1 MSSQMSQ
8 DELRRQIMEL
18 VTEYTKQRHAPRSF
32 VAGETA
38 IPPSGKVFGAEEV
51 CNAVDAALDFWL
63 TTGRFNASF
72 ERKLAEF
79 LDVRWAV
86 TTNSGSSA
94 NLLALAAL
102 TSPKLGEEA
111 LKAGDEVIT
120 VAAGFPTTVN
130 PAVQYGLI
138 PVFVDVDIPTYN
150 IRADLIE
157 AAITEKTAAIMVAH
171 TLGNPFNVAE
181 VMRIARKY
189 DLWVIEDCCDALGSK
204 YNGQLVGSF
213 GDMGTLSFYPAH
225 HITMGEGGAVFSND
239 NTLKV
244 LVESFRDWGRDCWC
258 DPGNDATCGKRFQ
271 WQLGELPFGYDHKYV
286 YSHIGYNL
294 KITDFQAAVGLA
306 QLDRAPGFIQQRRR
320 NFDAMQERLKPF
332 EEFLILPE
340 ATPDSEPAWFGF
352 PVTLRPEAPLTRLEL
367 LTYFDENKI
376 GSRLLF
382 SGNLTR
388 QPAYKDVRYRI
399 SGALSNTDIIMN
411 QSFWLG
417 IYPGITPE
425 MMDFVAER
433 TGALVK
439 RAAARAVKAR

>member
-1 MSSQMSQ
+1 MTTE
-8 DELRRQIMEL
+8 ELREQILRL
-18 VTEYTKQRHAPRSF
+18 VTEYTKQRHAPLPF
-32 VAGETA
+32 VPGESV

-51 CNAVDAALDFWL
+51 CNAVDASLDFWL
-63 TTGRFNASF
+63 TTGRFNEGF

-102 TSPKLGEEA
+102 TSPKLGEQA
-111 LKAGDEVIT
+111 LRPGDEIIT

-150 IRADLIE
+150 IQANEIE
-157 AAITEKTAAIMVAH
+157 AAVTEKTRSIMLAH
-171 TLGNPFNVAE
+171 TLGNPFNLAE
-181 VMRIARKY
+181 VMHIAEKY
-189 DLWVIEDCCDALGSK
+189 DLWVIEDCCDALGAR
-204 YNGQLVGSF
+204 YNGKLVGSF
-213 GDMGTLSFYPAH
+213 GDIGTLSFYPAH
-225 HITMGEGGAVFSND
+225 HITMGEGGAVFSQD
-239 NTLKV
+239 NQLKV

-258 DPGNDATCGKRFQ
+258 DPGKDNTCGKRFQ
-271 WQLGELPFGYDHKYV
+271 WQLGDLPFGYDHKYV

-306 QLDRAPGFIQQRRR
+306 QLDRADGFIAQRRA
-320 NFDAMQERLKPF
+320 NFAYLRALLKPF

-340 ATPDSEPAWFGF
+340 ATPNSDPSWFGF
-352 PVTLRPEAPLTRLEL
+352 PITVRTGAPFSRLEL
-367 LTYFDENKI
+367 LTFYDEAKI

-388 QPAYKDVRYRI
+388 QPAYKNVLYRI
-399 SGALSNTDIIMN
+399 SGTLQNTDTVMS
-411 QSFWLG
+411 QTFWLG
-417 IYPGITPE
+417 IYPGISEP
-425 MMDFVAER
+425 MMDFIAER
-433 TGALVK
+433 TAALIK
-439 RAAARAVKAR
+439 STLSRPGKTR

>member
-1 MSSQMSQ
+1 MSI
-8 DELRRQIMEL
+8 DELRQQILQL
-18 VTEYTKQRHAPRSF
+18 VTEYAGQRHARRSF
-32 VAGETA
+32 VPGETT

-79 LDVRWAV
+79 LDVHWAV

-94 NLLALAAL
+94 NLLALASL
-102 TSPKLGEEA
+102 TSPKLEEQA
-111 LKAGDEVIT
+111 LKPGDEVIT

-130 PAVQYGLI
+130 PAVQYGLV
-138 PVFVDVDIPTYN
+138 PVFVDVEIPTYN
-150 IRADLIE
+150 IQADKIE
-157 AAITEKTAAIMVAH
+157 AAITDKTAAIMLAH
-171 TLGNPFNVAE
+171 TLGNPFNLRE
-181 VMRIARKY
+181 VMRIAKKY

-204 YNGQLVGSF
+204 YNGLLAGTF
-213 GDMGTLSFYPAH
+213 GDVGTLSFYPAH
-225 HITMGEGGAVFSND
+225 HITMGEGGAVFSN
-239 NTLKV
+239 NNALKV

-258 DPGNDATCGKRFQ
+258 DPGNDNTCGKRFQ
-271 WQLGELPFGYDHKYV
+271 WQHGGLPFGYDHKYV

-306 QLDRAPGFIQQRRR
+306 QLERLPDFVARRKA
-320 NFDAMQERLKPF
+320 NFEYLRERLKPY

-352 PVTLRPEAPLTRLEL
+352 PITVRPEAPLTRLEL
-367 LTYFDENKI
+367 LTYYDENKI

-382 SGNLTR
+382 AGNLTR

-399 SGALSNTDIIMN
+399 AGSLENTDIVMN
-411 QSFWLG
+411 HSFWLG
-417 IYPGITPE
+417 VYPGITHE

-433 TGALVK
+433 TGAIMK
-439 RAAARAVKAR
+439 RVLARGARAR

>member
-1 MSSQMSQ
+1 MTSRVTSRMTP
-8 DELRRQIMEL
+8 DELRQQIMQL
-18 VTEYTKQRHAPRSF
+18 VTEYTRQRHAPRNF
-32 VAGETA
+32 VAGETV

-102 TSPKLGEEA
+102 TSPKLGEQA
-111 LKAGDEVIT
+111 LRPGDEVIT
-120 VAAGFPTTVN
+120 VAAAFPTTVN
-130 PAVQYGLI
+130 PAVQYGLV

-150 IRADLIE
+150 IQAEKIE

-181 VMRIARKY
+181 VMRNAKKH
-189 DLWVIEDCCDALGSK
+189 DLWVIEDCCDALGSR
-204 YNGQLVGSF
+204 YNGQLVGTF
-213 GDMGTLSFYPAH
+213 GDIGTLSFYPAH

-239 NTLKV
+239 SQLKV

-258 DPGNDATCGKRFQ
+258 DPGNDNTCGKRFQ
-271 WQLGELPFGYDHKYV
+271 WQLGELPLGYDHKYV

-306 QLDRAPGFIQQRRR
+306 QLERVEGFIAQRRA
-320 NFDAMQERLKPF
+320 NFDYLHELLKPF

-340 ATPDSEPAWFGF
+340 ATADSEPAWFGF
-352 PVTLRPEAPLTRLEL
+352 PVTVRPEAPLTRLEL
-367 LTYFDENKI
+367 LTYYDENKI

-388 QPAYKDVRYRI
+388 QPAYKDVKYRI
-399 SGALSNTDIIMN
+399 SGELSNTDIIMN
-411 QSFWLG
+411 QTFWLG
-417 IYPGITPE
+417 IYPGITRE

-439 RAAARAVKAR
+439 RAMAR